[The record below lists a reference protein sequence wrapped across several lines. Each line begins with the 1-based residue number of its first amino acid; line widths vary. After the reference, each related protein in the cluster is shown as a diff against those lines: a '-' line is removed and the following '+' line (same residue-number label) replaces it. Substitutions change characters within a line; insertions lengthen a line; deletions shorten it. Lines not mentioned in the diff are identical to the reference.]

1 MIKKLNNFFSK
12 DIRWK
17 LKTLSKKFKINFYP
31 VFFSFKGLR
40 GYYEKIIFNLILKD
54 KFYKKKMLIKKN
66 IFISCYNQNN
76 KINCL
81 VSSPGSGSNY
91 IRCLLSSYFE
101 IYYKIG
107 NGIPKFS
114 NIHNKFIFAASPILS
129 SDLWNAIN
137 LDEGQIFDND
147 NLKKF
152 LPIKEFHE
160 KKIFFSRYPFS
171 DQDLFEWKNSRSVI
185 LTRDPFDWLIS
196 YYSHHENS
204 EFINTDLIDEKLV
217 NVSLS
222 KLKNYFYFWT
232 NYILKNKN
240 FEFLIIDYK
249 EIIKSPKKEFL
260 RICNFF
266 EYDTSNDSLIER
278 CIEFNSKEFAFKNLN
293 VNFHGTRFTDD
304 KRKMIV
310 KNKIDNYLSNKIK
323 NLNLNNDFEKLL
335 NIKSNKI

>member
-1 MIKKLNNFFSK
+1 MIKKFNKFFSR

-17 LKTLSKKFKINFYP
+17 LKILSKKFKINFYP
-31 VFFSFKGLR
+31 ILFHFKGFK
-40 GYYEKIIFNLILKD
+40 GYYEKLIFNLILKD
-54 KFYKKKMLIKKN
+54 KFYKKKILVNKN
-66 IFISCYNQNN
+66 ILINLHNQNN

-101 IYYKIG
+101 IYYRIG

-137 LDEGQIFDND
+137 LDSSQIFDND

-152 LPIKEFHE
+152 ISIEEFHK

-171 DQDLFEWKNSRSVI
+171 DQDLFEWQNSRSVI

-204 EFINTDLIDEKLV
+204 EFINSNLIDEKLI
-217 NVSLS
+217 NESCA

-249 EIIKSPKKEFL
+249 EIINSPKNEFL
-260 RICNFF
+260 KICNFF
-266 EYDTSNDSLIER
+266 EYDTSNDNLIER
-278 CIEFNSKEFAFKNLN
+278 CIEFNSKEFFFKNLN
-293 VNFHGTRFTDD
+293 VNFHGTRFTNSD
-304 KRKMIV
+304 RKKVVM
-310 KNKIDNYLSNKIK
+310 NKIDNYLSNKIK
-323 NLNLNNDFEKLL
+323 NLNLSSEFEKLL
-335 NIKSNKI
+335 NVKTSKN